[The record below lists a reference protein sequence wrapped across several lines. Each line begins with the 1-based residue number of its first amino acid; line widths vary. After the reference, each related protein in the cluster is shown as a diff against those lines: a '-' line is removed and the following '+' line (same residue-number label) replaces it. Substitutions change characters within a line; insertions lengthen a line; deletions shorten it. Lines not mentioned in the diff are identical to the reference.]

1 MTDKNTNIAGSVS
14 ISIARQ
20 PVFNTKKDLWGYE
33 LVCVCDMGEIG
44 ATVAME
50 DNVAVNVASSNYIG
64 IQQVVDKGKKI
75 IVNFNEKNILDDS
88 PYALPP
94 RLAVIR
100 VPEKLLV
107 NKSLVDS
114 LINLKKDGYI
124 IAIGGFTG
132 NADYVN
138 LFSETDLFCV
148 DTSEIKKDD
157 LISLVQMA
165 NKYDS
170 MILAEHI
177 KNGDRFDM
185 CLEAGCALFHGP
197 FFKIPEKLSVRKI
210 SSNEISRFNLLKII
224 EQDDPDYNKLAQLIQ
239 SDVSISF
246 RLLSYL
252 NSAAFGFSQKIQ
264 SILKA
269 ITLLGWKQMKTWLR
283 VVILSDMSTSPN
295 APELMFFSAQRGKFL
310 ETVTREHDFWGFD
323 PDSMFLLGTF
333 SLLDTM
339 LGMEMKEVVKYL
351 PLDDK
356 LKAALCL
363 DPNNEYLPLLQ
374 LAMRM
379 EESRWNDASIMIRN
393 LSLDPVKITKA
404 FQDSIDWANEITMVP
419 VKGKK
424 G

>member
-1 MTDKNTNIAGSVS
+1 MADKKRDIAGSIT

-20 PVFNTKKDLWGYE
+20 PVFNAKKDLWGYE
-33 LVCVCDMGEIG
+33 LVCVCNSMDIGETISI
-44 ATVAME
+44 E
-50 DNVAVNVASSNYIG
+50 DNIAVNVASSNYIG
-64 IQQVVDKGKKI
+64 IQQVVERGKKI
-75 IVNFNEKNILDDS
+75 IVNFNEKNVLDDS

-94 RLAVIR
+94 KLAVVR
-100 VPEKLLV
+100 VPERLLV
-107 NKSLVDS
+107 NSGVVDS
-114 LINLKKDGYI
+114 LLRFKKDGYH

-132 NADYVN
+132 VSGYEK
-138 LFSETDLFCV
+138 LFSQTDLLCV

-157 LISLVQMA
+157 LKEFVQKG
-165 NKYDS
+165 NEYDA
-170 MILAEHI
+170 MILAENI

-185 CLEAGCALFHGP
+185 CLETGCSLFHGP

-224 EQDDPDYNKLAQLIQ
+224 EQEDPDYNELAKLIQ

-252 NSAAFGFSQKIQ
+252 NSAAFGFTQKIQ
-264 SILKA
+264 SIHKA

-283 VVILSDMSTSPN
+283 VVILSDMNHSPN
-295 APELMFFSAQRGKFL
+295 APELMFVSAQRGKFL
-310 ETVTREHDFWGFD
+310 ETITREHDFWGFD
-323 PDSMFLLGTF
+323 PDSLFLLGTF

-379 EESRWNDASIMIRN
+379 EESGWDEANAMIRN
-393 LSLDPVKITKA
+393 LSLDPIKIRKA
-404 FQDSIDWANEITMVP
+404 FQDSIDWANEITMIP
-419 VKGKK
+419 VKG
-424 G
+424 

>member
-1 MTDKNTNIAGSVS
+1 MAEKKRDGAGSIT

-33 LVCVCDMGEIG
+33 LVCVCNSTDIGETISI
-44 ATVAME
+44 E

-64 IQQVVDKGKKI
+64 IQQVVERGKRI
-75 IVNFNEKNILDDS
+75 IVNFNEKNVLDDS

-94 RLAVIR
+94 KLAVVR
-100 VPEKLLV
+100 VPEKMLV
-107 NKSLVDS
+107 NSEVVDS
-114 LINLKKDGYI
+114 LLRFKKDGYH

-132 NADYVN
+132 ASGYEK
-138 LFSETDLFCV
+138 LFSETDLLCV
-148 DTSEIKKDD
+148 DTSEIKKDE
-157 LISLVQMA
+157 LKELVQKG
-165 NKYDS
+165 NEYDA
-170 MILAEHI
+170 MILAENI
-177 KNGDRFDM
+177 KNSDRFDM
-185 CLEAGCALFHGP
+185 CLETGCSLFHGP

-224 EQDDPDYNKLAQLIQ
+224 EQEDPDYNELAKLIQ

-252 NSAAFGFSQKIQ
+252 NSAAFGFTQKIQ
-264 SILKA
+264 SIHKA

-283 VVILSDMSTSPN
+283 VVILSDMNQSPN
-295 APELMFFSAQRGKFL
+295 APELMFVSAQRGKFL
-310 ETVTREHDFWGFD
+310 EIITREHDFWGFD
-323 PDSMFLLGTF
+323 PDSLFLLGTF
-333 SLLDTM
+333 SIIDTM
-339 LGMEMKEVVKYL
+339 LNMEMKEVVKYL

-356 LKAALCL
+356 LKAALCH

-379 EESRWNDASIMIRN
+379 EESGWDEANAMIRN
-393 LSLDPVKITKA
+393 LSLDPIKIRKA

-419 VKGKK
+419 EK
-424 G
+424 